1 MKLTFKEIVNREID
15 REYEVWKGKYLEIVK
30 YKDGW
35 VAIKDSYA
43 SCDKH
48 AYIKPNEVFTLERE
62 EVSLDEAL
70 EALEEG
76 KEIES
81 VASRD
86 KLRKNGNDYISYNN
100 TELGYITYFEDEA
113 IFTVEEAK
121 GKWYIND

>member
-48 AYIKPNEVFTLERE
+48 AFIKPNELFTLERE

-70 EALEEG
+70 EAFEEG

-81 VASRD
+81 VASGYKYIKEGERVCTRD
-86 KLRKNGNDYISYNN
+86 ANSICID
-100 TELGYITYFEDEA
+100 TTTEDETLFMLTE
-113 IFTVEEAK
+113 IK